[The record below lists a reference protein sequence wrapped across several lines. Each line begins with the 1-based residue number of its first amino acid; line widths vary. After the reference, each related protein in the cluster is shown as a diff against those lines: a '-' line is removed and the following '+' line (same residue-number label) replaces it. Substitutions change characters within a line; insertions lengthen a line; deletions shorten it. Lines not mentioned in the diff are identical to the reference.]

1 MVLSRYVQT
10 ESLVAVAELSAV
22 TGGHMTPLSVEEW
35 VVEGER
41 GQKFAVVTVFGE
53 KLVFVK
59 GEWVYCVTVVRCAGG
74 DEGDHSEATETGTE
88 SLKQ

>member
-22 TGGHMTPLSVEEW
+22 TGGDMTPLSVEEW

-41 GQKFAVVTVFGE
+41 GQKLAVFGE
-53 KLVFVK
+53 ELVFVM
-59 GEWVYCVTVVRCAGG
+59 GEWVYCVTVVICAGG